1 MEGKTRIRH
10 IGVLVVLQLRGL
22 FIFSFRKNKKETLLK
37 LFFYVLGIAA
47 MTGLLFLVN
56 FFLEYFHV
64 LGMNPHLPLPLWNV
78 VFLAF
83 SVFAFLSTL
92 FRINDSLF
100 YSKDNEILLAY
111 PVPAED
117 VFLSKIIFYGIQELV
132 RSLFFL
138 FPLLS
143 SIGISYGMGA
153 GYYFYVF
160 LATIVLSL
168 LCVSV
173 SSVLSL
179 PLFHVRRFFARFPL
193 LQSLL
198 FLALLIAITALVFLA
213 MNALPENL
221 ALIEKWGLEY
231 FPAIVRF
238 TRDFSLWLYPFSLLS
253 MAAVGYIP
261 WESGMMSSP
270 NPFSLFPILALL
282 GVILLTAGCLV
293 GAYFLSKKTFPALA
307 LKSQEFD
314 KKETIGQGKKNHSLP
329 GPLSHV
335 KREVLVGL
343 RDYKALGNYY
353 LLFIVTPLAILI
365 LNSLFHSMRKSYSGE
380 ILTLFFN
387 GLIMSLIALA
397 SNVTVSSL
405 YSKEGQAGVITH
417 SFPEDTL
424 YAFMS
429 RLFLRAIIMT
439 ASLIFSVV
447 IYARLTTLDFVPMIP
462 LFFCVYLLYLGHLLW
477 SAELDIMHPKLSL
490 YAKVGNKTS
499 FNANELKSMVFALL
513 FAFLFAGLLLFFM
526 LENSNV
532 GIYHLLAFSGF
543 FFVGRTILFIHK
555 VRAYGLLPY
564 EGRGRE

>member
-10 IGVLVVLQLRGL
+10 IGILVALQLRGL

-47 MTGLLFLVN
+47 MTGLLYFLN
-56 FFLEYFHV
+56 FVLGYFGAF
-64 LGMNPHLPLPLWNV
+64 GMNPNLPLSLWNV
-78 VFLAF
+78 AFLAF

-92 FRINDSLF
+92 FRLNDSLF

-117 VFLSKIIFYGIQELV
+117 VFLAKIIFYTIQELV

-138 FPLLS
+138 FPLLAS
-143 SIGISYGMGA
+143 LGISYGMGA

-160 LATIVLSL
+160 LATVVFSL

-173 SSVLSL
+173 SSVLSI

-198 FLALLIAITALVFLA
+198 FLALLIGITVLVFLA
-213 MNALPENL
+213 MSALPENL
-221 ALIEKWGLEY
+221 ALIEKWAAVY

-238 TRDFSLWLYPFSLLS
+238 TSGISLGLCPFSLLS
-253 MAAVGYIP
+253 LAAVGYIP
-261 WESGMMSSP
+261 WESGMMSTP
-270 NPFSLFPILALL
+270 NPFSLWPMLMLL
-282 GVILLTAGCLV
+282 GLVLLTAGCLV
-293 GAYFLSKKTFPALA
+293 GAYFLSKKSFPSLA
-307 LKSQEFD
+307 MKSQEFD
-314 KKETIGQGKKNHSLP
+314 KKENKGKAKKNHALP
-329 GPLSHV
+329 GPLSHI
-335 KREVLVGL
+335 KREVLVSL

-387 GLIMSLIALA
+387 GLIMSLIAMA
-397 SNVTVSSL
+397 SNVTISSL

-429 RLFLRAIIMT
+429 RLFLRTIIMT
-439 ASLIFSVV
+439 ASLIFSIA
-447 IYARLTTLDFVPMIP
+447 IYDRLTVLDFMPMVP
-462 LFFCVYLLYLGHLLW
+462 LFFCVYLLYLGHLIW
-477 SAELDIMHPKLSL
+477 SAELDIMHPRLSL
-490 YAKVGNKTS
+490 YTKTGNKTS
-499 FNANELKSMVFALL
+499 FNVNELKSMVFALI

-526 LENSNV
+526 FENSVV
-532 GIYHLLAFSGF
+532 GIYHLLAFSIF
-543 FFVGRTILFIHK
+543 FFAGRVVLLVHK
-555 VRAYGLLPY
+555 VRTYGLLPY
-564 EGRGRE
+564 EGRGGE

>member
-1 MEGKTRIRH
+1 MKGKTRIRH
-10 IGVLVVLQLRGL
+10 IGVLVALQLRGL

-47 MTGLLFLVN
+47 MTGLLYFLN
-56 FFLEYFHV
+56 FVLGYFGAF
-64 LGMNPHLPLPLWNV
+64 GMNPNLPLPLWNV
-78 VFLAF
+78 AFLAF
-83 SVFAFLSTL
+83 AVFAFLSTL
-92 FRINDSLF
+92 FRLNDSLF

-117 VFLSKIIFYGIQELV
+117 VFLAKIIFYGIQELV

-138 FPLLS
+138 FPLLA

-173 SSVLSL
+173 SSVLSI

-198 FLALLIAITALVFLA
+198 FLAFLITITVLVFLA
-213 MNALPENL
+213 MSALPENL
-221 ALIEKWGLEY
+221 ALIEKWGAVYL
-231 FPAIVRF
+231 PSIVSF
-238 TRDFSLWLYPFSLLS
+238 TRDIGLWLCPFSLLS

-261 WESGMMSSP
+261 WESGMMSAP
-270 NPFSLFPILALL
+270 NPFSLFPILALSGL
-282 GVILLTAGCLV
+282 ILLAAGCMV
-293 GAYFLSKKTFPALA
+293 GAYFLSKKAFPALA

-314 KKETIGQGKKNHSLP
+314 KKETVGRGKKNRSLP
-329 GPLSHV
+329 GPLSHI
-335 KREVLVGL
+335 KREVLVSL

-387 GLIMSLIALA
+387 GLIISLIALA

-405 YSKEGQAGVITH
+405 YSKEGQAGIITH
-417 SFPEDTL
+417 SFPEGTL
-424 YAFMS
+424 YAFLS
-429 RLFLRAIIMT
+429 RLFLRAVIMT
-439 ASLIFSVV
+439 ASLIFSIA
-447 IYARLTTLDFVPMIP
+447 IYARLTVLDIVPMAP
-462 LFFCVYLLYLGHLLW
+462 LFFCVYLLYLGHLIW

-490 YAKVGNKTS
+490 YAKTGNKTS
-499 FNANELKSMVFALL
+499 FNVNELKSMVFALI
-513 FAFLFAGLLLFFM
+513 FAFLFAGLFLFFSLLFKIAC
-526 LENSNV
+526 
-532 GIYHLLAFSGF
+532 IY
-543 FFVGRTILFIHK
+543 
-555 VRAYGLLPY
+555 
-564 EGRGRE
+564 